1 MPETATVPVQLRADG
16 RVTIPADK
24 RRELGLATGDYA
36 IIDVRPLE
44 GGES

>member
-1 MPETATVPVQLRADG
+1 MSDRERVPVQVRADG

-24 RRELGLATGDYA
+24 RRELGLSTGDYA

-44 GGES
+44 RGE